1 MLRSGHEHL
10 LLQPL
15 FSRGVCDVCRSVLK
29 CTAGNPVALK
39 VPPLLC
45 QKAPSWV
52 RSRPSYTRP
61 CTESTV
67 EQRHRASVCNTVCVT
82 MKLWRSVRTVT
93 MSFGAIRTINQHH
106 WIGSIGSPTFIHMM
120 TLTYR
125 RIWDWLQVKGQGHT
139 AHTTRKCLSA
149 LTY

>member
-1 MLRSGHEHL
+1 MSTCYCSRCSRVESVMSAALCWNVQQAIPSRWKSLPCCAKKHRAECGPALRIHAH
-10 LLQPL
+10 
-15 FSRGVCDVCRSVLK
+15 
-29 CTAGNPVALK
+29 
-39 VPPLLC
+39 
-45 QKAPSWV
+45 WV
-52 RSRPSYTRP
+52 DCPT
-61 CTESTV
+61 CV
-67 EQRHRASVCNTVCVT
+67 ERHRASVCNTVCVT

-93 MSFGAIRTINQHH
+93 MSFGALRTINQHH
-106 WIGSIGSPTFIHMM
+106 WIGSIGSPTSIHMM